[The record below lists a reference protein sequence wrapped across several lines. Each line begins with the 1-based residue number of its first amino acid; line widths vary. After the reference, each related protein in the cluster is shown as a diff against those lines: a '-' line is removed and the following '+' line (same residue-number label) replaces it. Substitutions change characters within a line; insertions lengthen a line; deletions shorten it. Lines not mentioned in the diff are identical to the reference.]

1 LIGARST
8 IGILQQAR
16 TNAHISIAISKRTFI
31 SHPHVM
37 QKEKYGAAPR
47 W

>member
-1 LIGARST
+1 LGFFSK
-8 IGILQQAR
+8 R
-16 TNAHISIAISKRTFI
+16 TNARISIAIGKRTFI

-47 W
+47 Q

>member
-1 LIGARST
+1 MTTLR
-8 IGILQQAR
+8 QAW
-16 TNAHISIAISKRTFI
+16 TNAHISTAIGKRTFI

-37 QKEKYGAAPR
+37 QKEKYGAAPQ